1 MMHKSNNLNYKAIK
15 ETEGG
20 IIHTLHNISVR
31 KEMVCCLSN
40 AFDIH
45 FKIAGAAGEDRHSY
59 ISLQAQAGRPG
70 SS

>member
-1 MMHKSNNLNYKAIK
+1 
-15 ETEGG
+15 
-20 IIHTLHNISVR
+20 
-31 KEMVCCLSN
+31 MVCCLSN

-70 SS
+70 SSLACFEMAKN